1 MDVKPRFGWARNSPC
16 VGPITNSTATSSSSQ
31 NRDVQHFPIFI
42 CPSLIQNEKG
52 KHLLQ
57 LNVDNLKKQNS
68 NSQAKRLICIHVY
81 QNHHTFTAQLAGR
94 SEIWSLICNFQCDPD
109 KCSQIFGTSVCGFKF
124 LEVFACANFG
134 FDCSATR
141 PFVTRSPEWRS
152 GLNSWLSF
160 WLYFCC

>member
-57 LNVDNLKKQNS
+57 LNVDNLKK
-68 NSQAKRLICIHVY
+68 
-81 QNHHTFTAQLAGR
+81 
-94 SEIWSLICNFQCDPD
+94 
-109 KCSQIFGTSVCGFKF
+109 
-124 LEVFACANFG
+124 
-134 FDCSATR
+134 
-141 PFVTRSPEWRS
+141 
-152 GLNSWLSF
+152 
-160 WLYFCC
+160 